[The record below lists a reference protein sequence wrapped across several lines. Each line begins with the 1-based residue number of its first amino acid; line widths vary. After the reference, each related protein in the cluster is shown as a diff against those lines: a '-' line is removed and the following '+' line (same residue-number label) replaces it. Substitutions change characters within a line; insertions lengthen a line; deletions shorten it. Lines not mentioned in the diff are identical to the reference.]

1 MAGTRDRSAV
11 LHRLAD
17 LQRRDVVTVDSIPA
31 TSATRTLL
39 DLGTCMDAAELRRVI
54 DRARR
59 LRLIHPHALVAR
71 FMSFGQQGRRGA
83 AVLREVLTELDR
95 DLALVES
102 DLESMLLAII
112 VDAGLPTP
120 VTQHEVHVDGRTYRL
135 DAAYPEHR
143 IAIEGDGFEF
153 HSGREQFERDRSRQN
168 DLMLAGWVVLRFSW
182 RQIVREPEWVTGQIA
197 AALRHRDEGLAQR

>member
-1 MAGTRDRSAV
+1 MTGTRDRTAV
-11 LHRLAD
+11 SHRIGD
-17 LQRRDVVTVDSIPA
+17 LRDRDVVTVDSIPA

-39 DLGTCMDAAELRRVI
+39 DLGTCTDAAELRRLI

-59 LRLIHPHALVAR
+59 LRLTHPQALVAR

-102 DLESMLLAII
+102 DLETMLLGII
-112 VDAGLPTP
+112 VEAGLPMP
-120 VTQHEVHVDGRTYRL
+120 VMQHEVRVAGRRYRL
-135 DAAYPEHR
+135 DAAYPEHL

-153 HSGREQFERDRSRQN
+153 HSGREQFERDRARQN
-168 DLMLAGWVVLRFSW
+168 DLVLAGWVVLRFSW

-197 AALRHRDEGLAQR
+197 AALRRRD